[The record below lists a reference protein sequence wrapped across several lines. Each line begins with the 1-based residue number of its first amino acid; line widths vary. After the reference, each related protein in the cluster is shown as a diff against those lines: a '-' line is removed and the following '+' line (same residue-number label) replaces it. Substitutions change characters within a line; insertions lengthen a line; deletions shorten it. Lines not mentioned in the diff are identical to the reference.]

1 MDELNL
7 QEKVKTQLIRNRTVR
22 SKFSPHGFFHIEHIR
37 DGKTI
42 NEFNIHNGI
51 TIEGKNFILDVM
63 FHGTSAAGTWYQG
76 LIDNANYTALDETD
90 TYDDIDQAGNGWDE
104 FKSYT
109 ISAST
114 TVRAT
119 WDEAAASAKQ
129 ITSSTQSV
137 FDITAS
143 GTVKGIFVVGL
154 GTNANLKGDHAADG
168 KLWSTALFTGGD
180 VAVQNGDQLKVTY
193 TLSC

>member
-1 MDELNL
+1 MDKLNL
-7 QEKVKTQLIRNRTVR
+7 REEVKAEIIRNRLAKMQLLFKGT
-22 SKFSPHGFFHIEHIR
+22 FHVEHIR
-37 DGKTI
+37 DGKVI
-42 NEFNIHNGI
+42 REFDVDNGI

-63 FHGTSAAGTWYQG
+63 FHNTTAADPWYQG

-104 FKSYT
+104 FAAYT
-109 ISAST
+109 ISANT

-119 WDEAAASAKQ
+119 YDEAAASGKA

-137 FDITAS
+137 FDITGS
-143 GTVKGIFVVGL
+143 GTVKGILVVGL
-154 GTNANLKGDHAADG
+154 GANADTKGDHAADG
-168 KLWSTALFTGGD
+168 ILWSTALFTGGD
-180 VAVQNGDQLKVTY
+180 VAVQSGDQLKVTY